1 MKKINYW
8 KPASL
13 TKKIPGEYFGENLA
27 KKIRFEE
34 LCPIWADRL
43 NSGLSEEERVMLAHD
58 SKHCIV
64 GEAWN
69 FSGRY
74 AGYYVAPLIP
84 IVGCWKCVTIGRQFG
99 RKSRT
104 RDIQRIDL
112 EPIIEDFMAHWTEKH
127 AKRK

>member
-1 MKKINYW
+1 MKKIHSW
-8 KPASL
+8 RHASL
-13 TKKIPGEYFGENLA
+13 TKKIYSEYSGENLT

-58 SKHCIV
+58 SKYCIV

-74 AGYYVAPLIP
+74 AGYYIAPLIP
-84 IVGCWKCVTIGRQFG
+84 LVGCWKCVTFGRQLG
-99 RKSRT
+99 RKCRT

-112 EPIIEDFMAHWTEKH
+112 EPIIEDFMAHWRENHVK
-127 AKRK
+127 

>member
-13 TKKIPGEYFGENLA
+13 TKKIPSEYFGENLA

-58 SKHCIV
+58 SKYCIV

-69 FSGRY
+69 YSGRY
-74 AGYYVAPLIP
+74 AGYYIAPLIP
-84 IVGCWKCVTIGRQFG
+84 IVGCWKCITIGRKFG
-99 RKSRT
+99 RKCRT

-112 EPIIEDFMAHWTEKH
+112 EPIIEDFMAHWMEKH
-127 AKRK
+127 AK